1 MYISLTQKGQSLI
14 EILFAI
20 TIFTM
25 GVVTIGYLILS
36 GLNALN
42 YTNESSRARFLASEG
57 IEAVTSI
64 RDGDFDMIPA
74 GTYGLM
80 IHEGHWVLASSS
92 DVHGKFIR
100 TITIDDIDTDTKDVT
115 SNVVWNMLGGN
126 QKNITYTT
134 RLTNWNQTK
143 GDAGYLDVAT
153 DGISLNA
160 SSTELSGLRIKNMD
174 ATSIVITGMTIFW
187 NASVQLERIT
197 IGGNDVFTAS
207 TSVPVSS
214 GVPIDIVDYTLEP
227 ISGFHTIDAFVF
239 DGSLGNSN
247 LTVLCTLSDGSI
259 RSIYI
264 TP

>member
-1 MYISLTQKGQSLI
+1 MYISMTQKGQSLI

-25 GVVTIGYLILS
+25 GVVTIGYLIIS

-42 YTNESSRARFLASEG
+42 YTNESSRAQLLASEG
-57 IEAVTSI
+57 IEAVTSM
-64 RDGDFDMIPA
+64 RDGDFDQIPA

-80 IHEGHWVLASSS
+80 MHEGHWALASSS
-92 DVHGKFIR
+92 DIHGKFTR
-100 TITIDDIDTDTKDVT
+100 TVTIVDVDTDTKDIT
-115 SNVVWNMLGGN
+115 SNVAWSMLGGR

-143 GDAGYLDVAT
+143 GDAGNLDVAT

-160 SSTELSGLRIKNMD
+160 SSTEMSGLRIKNMD
-174 ATSIVITGMTIFW
+174 STSIVITSMTIFW
-187 NASVQLERIT
+187 NAPVQLERIT
-197 IGGNDVFTAS
+197 IGENDVFTAS
-207 TSVPVSS
+207 TSAPVAS
-214 GVPIDIVDYTLEP
+214 GVDIDIADYTLEP
-227 ISGFHTIDAFVF
+227 LSGFHTIDVFAF

-247 LTVLCTLSDGSI
+247 LTVLCTLSDGSV

>member
-1 MYISLTQKGQSLI
+1 MYISITQKGQSLI

-25 GVVTIGYLILS
+25 GVATIGYLIMS
-36 GLNALN
+36 GLNALH
-42 YTNESSRARFLASEG
+42 YTTESSRAQLLASEG
-57 IEAVTSI
+57 IEAVTSL
-64 RDGDFDMIPA
+64 RDGDFDQIPM

-80 IHEGHWVLASSS
+80 MHQGHWALASSS
-92 DVHGKFIR
+92 DIQGKFTR
-100 TITIDDIDTDTKDVT
+100 TITIVDVDTDTKDIT
-115 SNVVWNMLGGN
+115 SNVVWSMRGGS

-134 RLTNWNQTK
+134 RLTNWRQTK
-143 GDAGYLDVAT
+143 GDAGYLEVAT

-160 SSTELSGLRIKNMD
+160 SSTEVNGLRIKNIG
-174 ATSIVITGMTIFW
+174 ATSIVITSMTIFW
-187 NASVQLERIT
+187 NAPVHLERIT

-207 TSVPVSS
+207 TSASVAS
-214 GVPIDIVDYTLEP
+214 GVLIDIANYTLEP
-227 ISGFHTIDAFVF
+227 ISGFHAIDAFAF

-247 LTVLCTLSDGSI
+247 LTVLCTLSDGSV